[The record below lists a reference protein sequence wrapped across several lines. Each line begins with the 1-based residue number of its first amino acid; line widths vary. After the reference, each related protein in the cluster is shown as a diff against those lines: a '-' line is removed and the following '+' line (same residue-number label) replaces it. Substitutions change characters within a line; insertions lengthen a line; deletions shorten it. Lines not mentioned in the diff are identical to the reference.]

1 MDREFHYWVTG
12 LIAEYAG
19 FSPKDCRTIAYSSQ
33 YTDDNN
39 VTIEVYANDA
49 APEPSFRTHVSQT
62 ENILKPQR
70 EILNIYPI
78 FHFIPGDMAKAPA
91 RKDGQ
96 TYPLITTPDSSHAN
110 KIFAY
115 TLSNSVSRYLAK
127 DRRCLYR
134 VGLAAHSYVD
144 TWAHQNFCG
153 YYSDMNGLPG
163 VLLPDIGHFDAMHN
177 PDMVNHQWT
186 DDRLVN
192 SIIINNDRFIAA
204 AKRLYGYFVAF
215 CAQINCS
222 PRGSWED
229 LENLLLFI
237 WKKDKDDRIK
247 NYRKATKHVKG
258 YDERLWINEATELI
272 EVEDISTENTRVEK
286 RVWQD
291 PVNYVKTD
299 WYGFQ
304 EEVKGHI
311 ADATTILR
319 PVFREA
325 GFEFV

>member
-12 LIAEYAG
+12 LVAEYAG

-39 VTIEVYANDA
+39 FTVEVYASGDSS
-49 APEPSFRTHVSQT
+49 APSYITHVSQT
-62 ENILKPQR
+62 ENIFKPKR
-70 EILNIYPI
+70 DILNIYPI
-78 FHFIPGDMAKAPA
+78 FHFIPGDMDKAPV
-91 RKDGQ
+91 RKDGR
-96 TYPLITTPDSSHAN
+96 THPLITTPDSSYAN

-115 TLSNSVSRYLAK
+115 TLSNSVSKYLAK

-134 VGLAAHSYVD
+134 IGLAAHSYVD

-163 VLLPDIGHFDAMHN
+163 VPFPDIGHFDAMHN

-192 SIIINNDRFIAA
+192 ATIVNNERFIAA
-204 AKRLYGYFVAF
+204 AKRLYGYFSAF
-215 CAQINCS
+215 CAQINCL
-222 PRGSWED
+222 PRGSWEE
-229 LENLLLFI
+229 LEGLLLAI
-237 WKKDKDDRIK
+237 WQQDKDARL
-247 NYRKATKHVKG
+247 KAYQEASRCLKE
-258 YDERLWINEATELI
+258 YDERQWTNDATELI
-272 EVEDISTENTRVEK
+272 GVEDISAENTKIEK
-286 RVWQD
+286 RVWKD
-291 PVNYVKTD
+291 PANFIKTD

-304 EEVKGHI
+304 EEVKGHV
-311 ADATTILR
+311 ADATIILR
-319 PVFREA
+319 PVFRAA